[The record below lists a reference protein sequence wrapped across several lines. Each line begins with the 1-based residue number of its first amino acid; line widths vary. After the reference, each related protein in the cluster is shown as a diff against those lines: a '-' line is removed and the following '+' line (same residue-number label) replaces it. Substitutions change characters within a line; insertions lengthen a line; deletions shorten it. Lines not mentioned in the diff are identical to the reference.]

1 MTLLAESPPLLSR
14 RMLPVERRIL
24 LALARGRT
32 RAQIEAHEC
41 LSRTVLS
48 ARITDLHRLF
58 GVSSSAHMVARAHA
72 AGLLERDR
80 VLRPA
85 LRDVDLRRLRLIADG
100 APDREIGPRSTSR
113 VASSDL
119 YRRLGA
125 KNRPNAVH
133 LAFCA
138 GLLGGAS

>member
-1 MTLLAESPPLLSR
+1 
-14 RMLPVERRIL
+14 MLPVERRIL

-32 RAQIEAHEC
+32 RAQIEADEC

-48 ARITDLHRLF
+48 ARITDLHVLF

-80 VLRPA
+80 VAPLV
-85 LRDVDLRRLRLIADG
+85 LGDTGLLRLRLIAQG
-100 APDREIGPRSTSR
+100 VPDRLMGVRSGGVLPSSAATSR
-113 VASSDL
+113 RL
-119 YRRLGA
+119 YLQMGA
-125 KNRPNAVH
+125 VNRPNCVH
-133 LAFCA
+133 LGFCS